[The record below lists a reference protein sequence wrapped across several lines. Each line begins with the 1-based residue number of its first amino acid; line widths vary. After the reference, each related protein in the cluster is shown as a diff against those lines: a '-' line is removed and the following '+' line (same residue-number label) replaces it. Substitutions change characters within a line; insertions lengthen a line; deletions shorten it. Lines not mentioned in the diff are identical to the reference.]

1 MDGVK
6 KKSTEQMSVSS
17 YVVINSYV
25 LDTTLSDIFKR
36 TFQQVR
42 NRLLL
47 FVVFCVWFVQWN
59 YSHHTSLYTSTVSA
73 NWSLTTTS
81 DSIRRTA
88 LSFQGYSF
96 HYWIITLKQDKLEL
110 HLTPYVNSSQKLNSR
125 ILKWSKIEICI
136 YYHR

>member
-1 MDGVK
+1 MESK

-47 FVVFCVWFVQWN
+47 FVVFVCG
-59 YSHHTSLYTSTVSA
+59 LY
-73 NWSLTTTS
+73 
-81 DSIRRTA
+81 R
-88 LSFQGYSF
+88 G
-96 HYWIITLKQDKLEL
+96 ITLIIQA
-110 HLTPYVNSSQKLNSR
+110 
-125 ILKWSKIEICI
+125 CI
-136 YYHR
+136 QAQYQQTGL

>member
-1 MDGVK
+1 MESN

-47 FVVFCVWFVQWN
+47 FVIFVCG
-59 YSHHTSLYTSTVSA
+59 LY
-73 NWSLTTTS
+73 
-81 DSIRRTA
+81 R
-88 LSFQGYSF
+88 G
-96 HYWIITLKQDKLEL
+96 ITLIIQACIQAQ
-110 HLTPYVNSSQKLNSR
+110 YQKTGL
-125 ILKWSKIEICI
+125 
-136 YYHR
+136 

>member
-1 MDGVK
+1 MESK

-47 FVVFCVWFVQWN
+47 FVIFVCG
-59 YSHHTSLYTSTVSA
+59 LY
-73 NWSLTTTS
+73 
-81 DSIRRTA
+81 R
-88 LSFQGYSF
+88 G
-96 HYWIITLKQDKLEL
+96 ITLIIQACIQAQ
-110 HLTPYVNSSQKLNSR
+110 YQKTGL
-125 ILKWSKIEICI
+125 
-136 YYHR
+136 

>member
-1 MDGVK
+1 MESKK

-47 FVVFCVWFVQWN
+47 FVVFVCG
-59 YSHHTSLYTSTVSA
+59 LY
-73 NWSLTTTS
+73 
-81 DSIRRTA
+81 R
-88 LSFQGYSF
+88 G
-96 HYWIITLKQDKLEL
+96 ITLIIQA
-110 HLTPYVNSSQKLNSR
+110 
-125 ILKWSKIEICI
+125 CI
-136 YYHR
+136 QAQYQQTGL

>member
-1 MDGVK
+1 MESN

-47 FVVFCVWFVQWN
+47 FVVFVCG
-59 YSHHTSLYTSTVSA
+59 LY
-73 NWSLTTTS
+73 
-81 DSIRRTA
+81 R
-88 LSFQGYSF
+88 G
-96 HYWIITLKQDKLEL
+96 ITLIIQACIQAQ
-110 HLTPYVNSSQKLNSR
+110 YQKTGL
-125 ILKWSKIEICI
+125 
-136 YYHR
+136 

>member
-1 MDGVK
+1 MESN

-47 FVVFCVWFVQWN
+47 FVVFVCG
-59 YSHHTSLYTSTVSA
+59 LY
-73 NWSLTTTS
+73 
-81 DSIRRTA
+81 R
-88 LSFQGYSF
+88 G
-96 HYWIITLKQDKLEL
+96 ITLIIQA
-110 HLTPYVNSSQKLNSR
+110 
-125 ILKWSKIEICI
+125 CI
-136 YYHR
+136 QAQYQQTGL

>member
-1 MDGVK
+1 
-6 KKSTEQMSVSS
+6 MSVSS
-17 YVVINSYV
+17 YVVINGYI

-47 FVVFCVWFVQWN
+47 FVFCVWFVQRN

-73 NWSLTTTS
+73 NRSVTTTS
-81 DSIRRTA
+81 DSTRGTA
-88 LSFQGYSF
+88 LSFPDYSF

-110 HLTPYVNSSQKLNSR
+110 HLTPHVNPIQKLNSR
-125 ILKWSKIEICI
+125 ILKWSKMEICT
-136 YYHR
+136 